1 MKKLKWDLDFSD
13 VLIKGRSSKG
23 NIVSK
28 YPIKRIELKEKGV
41 STLKPRNIWFDEV
54 VNRLNLDG
62 RGSLL
67 GAFKGGDL
75 LLVITQKGVAK
86 TLVPDVSLHFDEDM
100 IVLEKWQPKKPIS
113 AIYFDGEKQKYYGKR
128 FLIEQPNKEELFISE
143 HPESFLE
150 IVSTDWRPVFE
161 IEFPKPRGKDPKPSQ
176 ELIMEEFIAPKGI
189 KALGNQVSAEKLKSI
204 SALEPLHYE
213 EEETVSAEDMEVV
226 DPKQASEPT
235 QESPASEG
243 QKDTNSGGLQ
253 NDQPTL
259 F

>member
-1 MKKLKWDLDFSD
+1 M
-13 VLIKGRSSKG
+13 
-23 NIVSK
+23 
-28 YPIKRIELKEKGV
+28 
-41 STLKPRNIWFDEV
+41 
-54 VNRLNLDG
+54 
-62 RGSLL
+62 
-67 GAFKGGDL
+67 
-75 LLVITQKGVAK
+75 
-86 TLVPDVSLHFDEDM
+86 
-100 IVLEKWQPKKPIS
+100 
-113 AIYFDGEKQKYYGKR
+113 
-128 FLIEQPNKEELFISE
+128 FISE

-226 DPKQASEPT
+226 DPKQASELT
-235 QESPASEG
+235 QESPAAEG
-243 QKDTNSGGLQ
+243 KKDNNSSGLQ